1 MSNPFELPWVKH
13 LSPEIVTVEAGA
25 LTLAITPN
33 EQHLNHNGDLTAGN
47 LFAMSEMAGMGA
59 IVMLLGEQASEK
71 LVVCKN
77 GNIDFIAP
85 AKGRISFSAV
95 LSASQQQSIQQAL
108 AAGEKIEEQVLV
120 EAKQDDGSVVAKTLV
135 TSFIK

>member
-13 LSPEIVTVEAGA
+13 LSPEIVDIGAGS
-25 LTLAITPN
+25 LTLAINPG
-33 EQHLNHNGDLTAGN
+33 EEHINHNGDLTAGN

-59 IVMLLGEQASEK
+59 IVMMLGDKAAEK

-77 GNIDFIAP
+77 GNIDFVAP
-85 AKGRISFSAV
+85 ASGRISFSAS
-95 LSASQQQSIQQAL
+95 LSEAQQQAIQAAL
-108 AAGEKIEEQVLV
+108 ESGDKIEERVVV
-120 EAKQDDGSVVAKTLV
+120 EAKQEDGTLVAKATI